1 MKLTKKTG
9 FLLYGGYAKSDY
21 EVTSLDNEDLY
32 SINAHRIVAKA
43 GISFEKC
50 ENFSFGA
57 NFCFYDIISCQED
70 YDKSAE
76 FVYGPS
82 GGLRLYLPQVNLPAM
97 SIEAAYN
104 IPKNYMQFVMSL
116 GISL

>member
-1 MKLTKKTG
+1 MNRLKRDDIFCSIIPAHFYSEKMAG
-9 FLLYGGYAKSDY
+9 SD
-21 EVTSLDNEDLY
+21 
-32 SINAHRIVAKA
+32 A
-43 GISFEKC
+43 GIEIGIAKCKFVMCSMFTSFQ
-50 ENFSFGA
+50 GA
-57 NFCFYDIISCQED
+57 LIED
-70 YDKSAE
+70 YDKSEE